1 MNTSSPKSV
10 KIVLIDD
17 NEDYLFT
24 METFLTRN
32 GFSVATACNIQE
44 GLTLIRNEQPN
55 VILLD
60 VMMESTYAGF
70 ELWKML
76 QADAALKEI
85 PVIGISGMQ
94 SDLGV
99 KPAGYPDQEYFQPAA
114 FLEKPVDRD
123 LLLKTIARVLK
134 EAEEYQNRPQWQ
146 RALEKIKRQDPATNQ

>member
-1 MNTSSPKSV
+1 MNSPSPTPV
-10 KIVLIDD
+10 KVALIDD

-32 GFSVATACNIQE
+32 GFTTVTARDAQKGWE
-44 GLTLIRNEQPN
+44 LIRSAPPD

-70 ELWKML
+70 ELWKKL
-76 QADAALKEI
+76 QADAVLKDI

-99 KPAGYPDQEYFQPAA
+99 KPGGYPDQDYFHPAA

-134 EAEEYQNRPQWQ
+134 EAEDYKNRPKWQ
-146 RALEKIKRQDPATNQ
+146 KALEKIKSNE